1 MTLLLRLAFWAALL
15 FAFVM
20 AVLPHPPN
28 IPGDPSDK
36 ILHVTAFS
44 VLALLAPLA
53 YRAAPLLRIGLLL
66 SAFGALIEIVQTVPS
81 LHRDGDWIDW
91 VADTAALSAVL
102 SLVSLARA
110 AAQASRRTAAQ
121 PKSKAESASQA

>member
-20 AVLPHPPN
+20 AILPHPPS

-44 VLALLAPLA
+44 VLALMAPLA

-66 SAFGALIEIVQTVPS
+66 AAFGAVIEFVQTIPR

-91 VADTAALSAVL
+91 VADTAALAAVL
-102 SLVSLARA
+102 SLVALARA
-110 AAQASRRTAAQ
+110 AQASMRTAAQ
-121 PKSKAESASQA
+121 AKSRAESASQA

>member
-1 MTLLLRLAFWAALL
+1 MTLLLRLAFWTALL

-53 YRAAPLLRIGLLL
+53 HRAAPLLRIGLLL
-66 SAFGALIEIVQTVPS
+66 SAFGALIEIVQMVPS

-91 VADTAALSAVL
+91 LADTAALAAML
-102 SLVSLARA
+102 SLVAIARDVQAMIRA
-110 AAQASRRTAAQ
+110 AAQARSR
-121 PKSKAESASQA
+121 AEKASQA

>member
-1 MTLLLRLAFWAALL
+1 MILLLRLAFWAALL

-20 AVLPHPPN
+20 AVLPQPPH

-44 VLALLAPLA
+44 VLALMAPLA

-66 SAFGALIEIVQTVPS
+66 SAFGAAIEIVQTIPS

-91 VADTAALSAVL
+91 VADTAALAAVL
-102 SLVSLARA
+102 SLVALVRGF
-110 AAQASRRTAAQ
+110 RR
-121 PKSKAESASQA
+121 

>member
-1 MTLLLRLAFWAALL
+1 MTRLLRLAFWAALL

-20 AVLPHPPN
+20 AVLPQPPQL
-28 IPGDPSDK
+28 PGEPSDK
-36 ILHVTAFS
+36 LLHVTAFA

-66 SAFGALIEIVQTVPS
+66 SAFGAAIEIVQVIPS

-91 VADTAALSAVL
+91 VADTAALSAML
-102 SLVSLARA
+102 SLVALGR
-110 AAQASRRTAAQ
+110 AAQ
-121 PKSKAESASQA
+121 PRRRAPAQANSKAESVSQA